1 MADERRCPRCG
12 AVLPAGGG
20 ECTRCLL
27 ALGLT
32 EGLTPQT
39 DPGLSSPDPGAE
51 LPERIGAYRILDT
64 LGSGGMGVVYLAEQ
78 EEPVRRRVALKVV
91 RPGLDSGDVL
101 GRFAAERQALALMD
115 HPGIAKVF
123 DAGTTDDGRPY
134 FAMEWVA
141 GVPITEYCD
150 RERLTSRQ
158 RLELFVEVCEAIQH
172 AHTKGVLHRDVKP
185 SNVLVTEAEGRA
197 RPKVI
202 DFGVAKAL
210 GPKLTEQ
217 TLYTALGVLVGTPG
231 YMSPE
236 QSEPTPAGVDTR
248 SDIYSL
254 GVLLYELLVGEPP
267 FEPRRLRKAGWAG
280 MVRIIQHEEPPRPSR
295 RVTTLAGAT
304 ATDVAERR
312 RTEPRRLARELRGDL
327 DWIVL
332 KALEKDRSRRYQ
344 SASGLGLDIQRHLR
358 DEPVV
363 ASPPSLVGRI
373 GRALRRLRLV
383 LAALASMPSS
393 LLAGLV
399 ASTVL

>member
-12 AVLPAGGG
+12 GLLPVGGV
-20 ECTRCLL
+20 CTRCLL

-32 EGLTPQT
+32 EGLTPPA
-39 DPGLSSPDPGAE
+39 DPGLSSPDSGAE
-51 LPERIGAYRILDT
+51 PSRRIGPYRILDT
-64 LGSGGMGVVYLAEQ
+64 LGAGGMAVVYSAEQ
-78 EEPVRRRVALKVV
+78 RDPVRRRVALKVV
-91 RPGLDSGDVL
+91 RAGLDSGDVRE
-101 GRFAAERQALALMD
+101 RFEAERPALALMD

-123 DAGTTDDGRPY
+123 DAGTTDDGRAY
-134 FAMEWVA
+134 FALEWVA

-150 RERLTSRQ
+150 RERLTARQ
-158 RLELFVEVCEAIQH
+158 RLELFVRVCDAIEH
-172 AHTKGVLHRDVKP
+172 AHTKGVLHRDIKP
-185 SNVLVTEAEGRA
+185 SNVLVTEAEGRPC
-197 RPKVI
+197 PKVL
-202 DFGVAKAL
+202 DLGLAKAL

-267 FEPRRLRKAGWAG
+267 FEPRRLRKVGWAG

-304 ATDVAERR
+304 ATEVAERR